1 MSFMIANVQDE
12 TWKRMHNYKDGMM
25 IFRNTWNFSAG
36 LK

>member
-1 MSFMIANVQDE
+1 MIANVQDE

-25 IFRNTWNFSAG
+25 IVRNTWNFSAG